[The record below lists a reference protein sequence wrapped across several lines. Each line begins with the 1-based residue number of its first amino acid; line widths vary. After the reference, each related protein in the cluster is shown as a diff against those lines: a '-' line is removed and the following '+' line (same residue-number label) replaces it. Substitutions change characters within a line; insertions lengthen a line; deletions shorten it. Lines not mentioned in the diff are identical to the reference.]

1 MAAHRGCTTTMPQA
15 PRLVPSLLTVSDATF
30 AMDATADRCALL
42 GPDGRIEVTNAP
54 WQRGTRTSDPVPL
67 RDIGIGVDFLA
78 ACAQAALM
86 GSRDAGT
93 VHAQMRRLM
102 AGEADRCEI
111 EFQRH
116 ATSGAAATAPTK
128 SAINLERVPDTSG
141 DRILISFAAANL
153 CEAEPTSVPEAG
165 FAVPSGSRFE
175 RLATALDSL
184 PSHAA
189 ILDGRGRIVAVN
201 AAWRVFS
208 AVSGGTAAA
217 TGIGVSYL
225 GTCERA
231 AASGD
236 GRARDFST
244 GLASVLRGERHSYHA
259 DSRVGLGGPARK
271 FRGRVTALTLA
282 EGRYTLVTH
291 TEITQTIPQQGP
303 QQQAARSVEDAAPAA
318 RKATIILSR
327 NADNDRPTQAA

>member
-1 MAAHRGCTTTMPQA
+1 MPQA
-15 PRLVPSLLTVSDATF
+15 PRLVPSLLTVSEATF

-42 GPDGRIEVTNAP
+42 GTDGRIERTNAP

-67 RDIGIGVDFLA
+67 RSIGEGVDFLA

-93 VHAQMRRLM
+93 LHAQLRRLM
-102 AGEADRCEI
+102 AGEGDRCEI
-111 EFQRH
+111 DFQRH
-116 ATSGAAATAPTK
+116 ATSGTSVTTPTK
-128 SAINLERVPDTSG
+128 STITLERVPDESG
-141 DRILISFAAANL
+141 DRLLVSFASANL
-153 CEAEPTSVPEAG
+153 CEAQPTSVPEAG
-165 FAVPSGSRFE
+165 FAVPSGSRFD

-208 AVSGGTAAA
+208 AVSGGTAST
-217 TGIGVSYL
+217 TGIGVNYL
-225 GTCERA
+225 AVCERA
-231 AASGD
+231 AAIGD
-236 GRARDFST
+236 GRARDFGA
-244 GLASVLRGERHSYHA
+244 GLASVLRGERHTYHA

-291 TEITQTIPQQGP
+291 TEITQTIPQQ
-303 QQQAARSVEDAAPAA
+303 APPSLEESAPMA
-318 RKATIILSR
+318 SPRPSIVLSR
-327 NADNDRPTQAA
+327 ATNRAAENDRPTQAA

>member
-1 MAAHRGCTTTMPQA
+1 MPHA
-15 PRLVPSLLTVSDATF
+15 PRLVPSLLTLSEATF

-42 GPDGRIEVTNAP
+42 GADGRIEQTNAP

-67 RDIGIGVDFLA
+67 RDVGVGVNFLG
-78 ACAQAALM
+78 ACAQAALV
-86 GSRDAGT
+86 GNRDAGT
-93 VHAQMRRLM
+93 LHAQLRRLM

-116 ATSGAAATAPTK
+116 AARGAAAAPTK
-128 SAINLERVPDTSG
+128 STITLERVPDESG
-141 DRILISFAAANL
+141 DRLLVSFAASNL
-153 CEAEPTSVPEAG
+153 CEAQPTSVPEAG

-208 AVSGGTAAA
+208 AVSGGSAEG
-217 TGIGVSYL
+217 TGIGVNYL
-225 GTCERA
+225 AVCERA
-231 AASGD
+231 AAHGD
-236 GRARDFST
+236 GRARDFGA
-244 GLASVLRGERHSYHA
+244 GLASVLRGERHSYYA

-282 EGRYTLVTH
+282 EGRFTLVTH
-291 TEITQTIPQQGP
+291 TEMTQGAPHSAPT
-303 QQQAARSVEDAAPAA
+303 ATTEENTAAPK
-318 RKATIILSR
+318 RPTIVLSR
-327 NADNDRPTQAA
+327 GKLDDHAA